1 MREVNLPRVQI
12 FFVGGNMATTVFI
25 WEGKTRQGTVQKGE
39 LAANNKE
46 EVLTLLR
53 RQNILPIAVNAKPK
67 QIQFKFGA
75 PKITDK
81 DIVILT
87 RQLATM
93 IDAGLPLVQCLDIL
107 GNQTENKTLAGVVAQ
122 VRSDVESGS
131 TFADA
136 LKKHPKAFDN
146 LYVNMVAAGEAGGIL
161 DTILQRLATYMEKFA
176 KIKKQIKSAMI
187 YPSVILFVAVSVV
200 ALLMVVVVPMLAN
213 MFSSMGQALPLPTR
227 IVIAVSNFLKGWGGL
242 AILAAAIGFF
252 VGLKQF
258 RKTEKG
264 LRLTDSIALK
274 MPVAGSLIQRVAV
287 AKFTRTLGTL
297 MTSGVPILEGLLI
310 VSRTAGNKV
319 VEDSILS
326 TRQSVSE
333 GKTLAEPLSK
343 AAVFPPMVVQMIS
356 VGEATG
362 ALDNMLNKIADFYDD
377 EVDSAVA
384 ALTSMLEPMLMI
396 FLGTTVGFVIVA
408 MYMPIFQ
415 MGSLAGK

>member
-1 MREVNLPRVQI
+1 
-12 FFVGGNMATTVFI
+12 MATSVFI
-25 WEGKTRQGTVQKGE
+25 WEGKNRQGAVQKGE
-39 LAANNKE
+39 IAANNKE
-46 EVLTLLR
+46 DVLALLR
-53 RQNILPIAVNAKPK
+53 KQNILPISVNAKPREIK
-67 QIQFKFGA
+67 LSFGA

-93 IDAGLPLVQCLDIL
+93 IDAGLPLVQCLEIL
-107 GNQTENKTLAGVVAQ
+107 GGQTDNKSLAKVVNQ
-122 VRSDVESGS
+122 VRSDVESGA

-161 DTILQRLATYMEKFA
+161 DTILQRLAAYMEKFA
-176 KIKKQIKSAMI
+176 KIKRQIKSAMI

-213 MFSSMGQALPLPTR
+213 MFADMGQALPLPTR
-227 IVIAVSNFLKGWGGL
+227 IVIGISNFLKGWGGL
-242 AILAAAIGFF
+242 VTLAAIIGAFI
-252 VGLKQF
+252 GLKQF
-258 RKTEKG
+258 RKTENG
-264 LRLTDSIALK
+264 LRLTDGIALK
-274 MPVAGSLIQRVAV
+274 IPVMGSLIQRVAV

-319 VEDSILS
+319 VEEAVVV

-333 GKTLAEPLSK
+333 GKTLAEPLGKSN
-343 AAVFPPMVVQMIS
+343 VFPAMVVQMIA

-396 FLGTTVGFVIVA
+396 FLGVTVGFVIIA

>member
-1 MREVNLPRVQI
+1 
-12 FFVGGNMATTVFI
+12 MATTVFL

-39 LAANNKE
+39 LAANSKE

-53 RQNILPIAVNAKPK
+53 KQNILPITVNAKPR
-67 QIQFKFGA
+67 QIKISFGQ
-75 PKITDK
+75 PKVRDK

-93 IDAGLPLVQCLDIL
+93 IDAGLPLVQCLTIL
-107 GNQTENKTLAGVVAQ
+107 GSQTENKTLAAVIGQ
-122 VRSDVESGS
+122 VRTDVESGA

-136 LKKHPKAFDN
+136 LKKHPKIFDN

-161 DTILQRLATYMEKFA
+161 DTILQRLAAYMEKFA
-176 KIKKQIKSAMI
+176 KIKSQIKSAMI
-187 YPSVILFVAVSVV
+187 YPAVILFVAVAVV
-200 ALLMVVVVPMLAN
+200 ALLMVVVVPMLAA
-213 MFSSMGQALPLPTR
+213 MFADMGQALPLPTR
-227 IVIAVSNFLKGWGGL
+227 IVITVSNFLKGWGGL
-242 AILAAAIGFF
+242 VLLIVIIGSF
-252 VGLKQF
+252 VALKQF
-258 RKTEKG
+258 RKTENG
-264 LRLTDSIALK
+264 LRITDNIALK
-274 MPVAGSLIQRVAV
+274 LPVAGSLIQRVSV

-297 MTSGVPILEGLLI
+297 LSSGVPILEALLI

-319 VEDSILS
+319 VEEAIIS
-326 TRQSVSE
+326 TRTSVSE

-343 AAVFPPMVVQMIS
+343 ARVFPPMVVQMIS

-377 EVDSAVA
+377 EVDTAVA
-384 ALTSMLEPMLMI
+384 ALTSLLEPMLMI

>member
-1 MREVNLPRVQI
+1 
-12 FFVGGNMATTVFI
+12 MATTVFV

-39 LAANNKE
+39 LAANSKE

-67 QIQFKFGA
+67 QIKLKFGQ

-107 GNQTENKTLAGVVAQ
+107 GSQTENKTLSGVVNQ

-161 DTILQRLATYMEKFA
+161 DTILQRLAAYMEKFA
-176 KIKKQIKSAMI
+176 KIKRQIKSAMI

-213 MFSSMGQALPLPTR
+213 MFAEMGQALPLPTR
-227 IVIAVSNFLKGWGGL
+227 IVMAVSNFLKGWGGL
-242 AILAAAIGFF
+242 GLLIAIIAFF

-264 LRLTDSIALK
+264 LRLTDGIALK
-274 MPVAGSLIQRVAV
+274 IPVAGSLIQRVAV

-319 VEDSILS
+319 VEESILV

-343 AAVFPPMVVQMIS
+343 AQVFPAMVVQMIS

-362 ALDNMLNKIADFYDD
+362 ALDNMLNKIADFYDE

-415 MGSLAGK
+415 MGALAGGK

>member
-1 MREVNLPRVQI
+1 
-12 FFVGGNMATTVFI
+12 MATTVFV

-39 LAANNKE
+39 LAANSKE

-53 RQNILPIAVNAKPK
+53 RQNILPITVNAKPK
-67 QIQFKFGA
+67 QIKLKFGQ

-81 DIVILT
+81 DVVILT

-161 DTILQRLATYMEKFA
+161 DTILQRLAAYMEKFA
-176 KIKKQIKSAMI
+176 KIKRQIKSAMI

-200 ALLMVVVVPMLAN
+200 ALLMVVVVPMLAG
-213 MFSSMGQALPLPTR
+213 MFAEMGQALPLPTR
-227 IVIAVSNFLKGWGGL
+227 IVIAISNFLKGWGGL
-242 AILAAAIGFF
+242 GLLIAVIGAF

-264 LRLTDSIALK
+264 LRLTDGIALK
-274 MPVAGSLIQRVAV
+274 LPVAGTLIQRVAV

-319 VEDSILS
+319 VEESIIS

-343 AAVFPPMVVQMIS
+343 SQVFPAMVVQMIS

-415 MGSLAGK
+415 MGALAGGK

>member
-1 MREVNLPRVQI
+1 
-12 FFVGGNMATTVFI
+12 MATVFT

-39 LAANNKE
+39 LAANSKE
-46 EVLTLLR
+46 EVSALLR
-53 RQNILPIAVNAKPK
+53 KQNILPINVSAKPK
-67 QIQFKFGA
+67 EMKLKFGA
-75 PKITDK
+75 SKVTDK

-107 GNQTENKTLAGVVAQ
+107 GSQTENQSLAKTVNQ

-136 LKKHPKAFDN
+136 LKKHPKVFDN

-161 DTILQRLATYMEKFA
+161 DTILQRLAVYMEKFA

-187 YPSVILFVAVSVV
+187 YPAVILFVAVAVV
-200 ALLMVVVVPMLAN
+200 ALLLVVVVPMLAA
-213 MFSSMGQALPLPTR
+213 MFAEAGQLLPLPTR
-227 IVIAVSNFLKGWGGL
+227 IVITISNFLKGWGGL
-242 AILAAAIGFF
+242 IILVSIIGSI
-252 VGLKQF
+252 VGLIQW
-258 RKTEKG
+258 RKTENG
-264 LRLTDSIALK
+264 LRITDAIALK
-274 MPVAGSLIQRVAV
+274 VPVMGDLIRKVSV

-297 MTSGVPILEGLLI
+297 LTSGVPILEGLMI
-310 VSRTAGNKV
+310 VARTAGNKV
-319 VEDSILS
+319 VEEAIIS

-333 GKTLAEPLSK
+333 GKTLAEPLTK
-343 AAVFPPMVVQMIS
+343 FAVFPPMVTQMIA

-362 ALDNMLNKIADFYDD
+362 ALDNMLTKIADFYDD
-377 EVDSAVA
+377 EVDGAVA
-384 ALTSMLEPMLMI
+384 TLTSMLEPMLMI

-415 MGSLAGK
+415 MGSAIGGK

>member
-1 MREVNLPRVQI
+1 
-12 FFVGGNMATTVFI
+12 MAASVFL
-25 WEGKTRQGTVQKGE
+25 WEGKTRQGAVQKGE
-39 LAANNKE
+39 LSANSKE
-46 EVLTLLR
+46 EVIALLR
-53 RQNILPIAVNAKPK
+53 KQNILPINVSTKPK
-67 QIQFKFGA
+67 EIKLSFGG

-107 GNQTENKTLAGVVAQ
+107 GSQTENKSLGKIVGQ

-131 TFADA
+131 TFAEA
-136 LKKHPKAFDN
+136 LKKHTKVFDN

-176 KIKKQIKSAMI
+176 KIKSQIKSAMI

-200 ALLMVVVVPMLAN
+200 ALLMVVVVPMLAS
-213 MFSSMGQALPLPTR
+213 MFADMGQALPLPTR
-227 IVIAVSNFLKGWGGL
+227 IVITISNFVKGWGGL
-242 AILAAAIGFF
+242 IMLCVVIASF

-258 RKTEKG
+258 RKTENG
-264 LRLTDSIALK
+264 LRITDGIALK
-274 MPVAGSLIQRVAV
+274 LPIVGSLIQRVSV

-297 MTSGVPILEGLLI
+297 LTSGVPILEGLLI

-319 VEDSILS
+319 VEEAIMF

-333 GKTLAEPLSK
+333 GKTLAEPLGK
-343 AAVFPPMVVQMIS
+343 AKVFPQMVVQMIA

-377 EVDSAVA
+377 EVDAAVA
-384 ALTSMLEPMLMI
+384 TLTSMLEPILMI
-396 FLGTTVGFVIVA
+396 FLGTTVGFVIIA

-415 MGSLAGK
+415 MGSMAGK

>member
-1 MREVNLPRVQI
+1 M
-12 FFVGGNMATTVFI
+12 
-25 WEGKTRQGTVQKGE
+25 
-39 LAANNKE
+39 
-46 EVLTLLR
+46 
-53 RQNILPIAVNAKPK
+53 
-67 QIQFKFGA
+67 
-75 PKITDK
+75 
-81 DIVILT
+81 
-87 RQLATM
+87 
-93 IDAGLPLVQCLDIL
+93 
-107 GNQTENKTLAGVVAQ
+107 
-122 VRSDVESGS
+122 ESGA

-136 LKKHPKAFDN
+136 LKKHPKIFDN
-146 LYVNMVAAGEAGGIL
+146 LYCNMVAAGEAGGIL
-161 DTILQRLATYMEKFA
+161 DTILGRLAAFMEKFA
-176 KIKKQIKSAMI
+176 KIKGQIKSAMI

-213 MFSSMGQALPLPTR
+213 IFVEAKMQLPFPTR
-227 IVIAVSNFLKGWGGL
+227 VVMAISNFLKSWGGL
-242 AILAAAIGFF
+242 VLLFIIIGFF

-264 LRLTDSIALK
+264 QRTTDAIALK
-274 MPVAGSLIQRVAV
+274 IPVAGSLIQRVAV

-297 MTSGVPILEGLLI
+297 LTSGVPILEGLLI

-319 VEDSILS
+319 VEEAILA

-333 GKTLAEPLSK
+333 GKTLADPLGRAK
-343 AAVFPPMVVQMIS
+343 IFPAMVVSMIS

-396 FLGTTVGFVIVA
+396 FLGITVGFVIVA

-415 MGSLAGK
+415 MGAAAG

>member
-1 MREVNLPRVQI
+1 MP
-12 FFVGGNMATTVFI
+12 TVFT
-25 WEGKTRQGTVQKGE
+25 WEGKTRQGIVQKGE
-39 LAANNKE
+39 LAANSKE
-46 EVLTLLR
+46 EVSALLR
-53 RQNILPIAVNAKPK
+53 KQNILPINVSAKPREIK
-67 QIQFKFGA
+67 LKFGA
-75 PKITDK
+75 PKVTDK

-107 GNQTENKTLAGVVAQ
+107 GSQTENQSLAKMITQ

-131 TFADA
+131 TFSDA

-161 DTILQRLATYMEKFA
+161 DTILQRLASYMEKFA
-176 KIKKQIKSAMI
+176 KIKKQIKSAMV

-200 ALLMVVVVPMLAN
+200 ALLMVVVVPMLGA
-213 MFSSMGQALPLPTR
+213 MFAESGQLLPLPTR
-227 IVIAVSNFLKGWGGL
+227 IVITISDFLKSWGGL
-242 AILAAAIGFF
+242 ILLVCIIAFF
-252 VGLKQF
+252 VGLVQW

-264 LRLTDSIALK
+264 LRMTDAIALK
-274 MPVAGSLIQRVAV
+274 MPVMGDLIRKVAV

-297 MTSGVPILEGLLI
+297 LTSGVPILEGLLI
-310 VSRTAGNKV
+310 VARTAGNKV
-319 VEDSILS
+319 VEESIVA

-343 AAVFPPMVVQMIS
+343 FAVFPPMVNQMIA

-362 ALDNMLNKIADFYDD
+362 ALDNMLTKIADFYDD
-377 EVDSAVA
+377 EVDGAVA
-384 ALTSMLEPMLMI
+384 TLTSMLEPLLMI

-415 MGSLAGK
+415 MGSTMGK

>member
-1 MREVNLPRVQI
+1 
-12 FFVGGNMATTVFI
+12 MATSVFT

-39 LAANNKE
+39 LAAASKE

-53 RQNILPIAVNAKPK
+53 KQNILPIAVNAKPR
-67 QIQFKFGA
+67 QINFNMQFGQ
-75 PKITDK
+75 PKVTDK
-81 DIVILT
+81 DVVILT

-107 GNQTENKTLAGVVAQ
+107 GSQTENKTLSAAVVQ

-136 LKKHPKAFDN
+136 LKKHPKIFDS

-176 KIKKQIKSAMI
+176 KIKRQIKSAMI
-187 YPSVILFVAVSVV
+187 YPSVILFVAISVV
-200 ALLMVVVVPMLAN
+200 ALLLVIVVPMLAN
-213 MFSSMGQALPLPTR
+213 MFAESGQALPLPTQ
-227 IVIAVSNFLKGWGGL
+227 IVIAVSNFLQGWGGL
-242 AILAAAIGFF
+242 GLLVGIIGAF

-264 LRLTDSIALK
+264 LRITDAIALK
-274 MPVAGSLIQRVAV
+274 VPVAGSLIQRVSV

-297 MTSGVPILEGLLI
+297 MSSGVPILEGLLI

-319 VEDSILS
+319 VEDAILT
-326 TRQSVSE
+326 TRTSVSE
-333 GKTLAEPLSK
+333 GKTLAEPLAK
-343 AAVFPPMVVQMIS
+343 AKVFPAMVVQMIS

-377 EVDSAVA
+377 EVDSAVS

-415 MGSLAGK
+415 MGSLGGG

>member
-1 MREVNLPRVQI
+1 
-12 FFVGGNMATTVFI
+12 MATTVFV

-39 LAANNKE
+39 LAAGSKE
-46 EVLTLLR
+46 EVLALLR
-53 RQNILPIAVNAKPK
+53 KQNILPIAVNAKPK
-67 QIQFKFGA
+67 ELKLKFGA

-81 DIVILT
+81 DVVILT

-107 GNQTENKTLAGVVAQ
+107 GSQTENKALASVVGQ
-122 VRSDVESGS
+122 VRTDVESGA

-136 LKKHPKAFDN
+136 LKKHPKVFDN

-176 KIKKQIKSAMI
+176 KIKGQIKSAMI

-200 ALLMVVVVPMLAN
+200 ALLMVVVVPMLAA
-213 MFSSMGQALPLPTR
+213 MFADMGQALPLPTR
-227 IVIAVSNFLKGWGGL
+227 IVIAISNFLKGWGGL
-242 AILAAAIGFF
+242 SLLIAIIGAFM
-252 VGLKQF
+252 GLKQF
-258 RKTEKG
+258 RKTDRG
-264 LRLTDSIALK
+264 LRMTDAFALK
-274 MPVAGSLIQRVAV
+274 VPVAGSLIQRVSV

-319 VEDSILS
+319 VEDAIVD

-333 GKTLAEPLSK
+333 GKTLAEPLGRSK
-343 AAVFPPMVVQMIS
+343 VFPPMVVQMIA

-384 ALTSMLEPMLMI
+384 ALTSLLEPMLMI

-415 MGSLAGK
+415 MGALAGGK

>member
-1 MREVNLPRVQI
+1 
-12 FFVGGNMATTVFI
+12 MATTVFV

-39 LAANNKE
+39 LAANSKE

-67 QIQFKFGA
+67 QINLKFGQ

-81 DIVILT
+81 DVVILT

-161 DTILQRLATYMEKFA
+161 DTILQRLAAYMEKFA

-200 ALLMVVVVPMLAN
+200 ALLMIVVVPMLAG
-213 MFSSMGQALPLPTR
+213 MFAEMGQALPLPTR

-242 AILAAAIGFF
+242 ILLIVIIGAFI
-252 VGLKQF
+252 GLKQF

-264 LRLTDSIALK
+264 LRLTDGIALK
-274 MPVAGSLIQRVAV
+274 IPVAGSLIQRVAV

-319 VEDSILS
+319 VEESILT

-343 AAVFPPMVVQMIS
+343 AQVFPAMVVQMIS

-415 MGSLAGK
+415 MGSLAGGK

>member
-1 MREVNLPRVQI
+1 
-12 FFVGGNMATTVFI
+12 MATVFK
-25 WEGKTRQGTVQKGE
+25 WEGKTRQGAVQKGE
-39 LAANNKE
+39 LSANSKE
-46 EVLTLLR
+46 EVFALLR
-53 RQNILPIAVNAKPK
+53 KQNILPITVSAKPK
-67 QIQFKFGA
+67 EITLSFGA
-75 PKITDK
+75 PKIQDK
-81 DIVILT
+81 DIVIFT

-107 GNQTENKTLAGVVAQ
+107 GSQTENPTLAKTVVQ

-176 KIKKQIKSAMI
+176 KIKKQIKSAMV
-187 YPSVILFVAVSVV
+187 YPAVILFVAVAVV
-200 ALLMVVVVPMLAN
+200 ALLLVVVVPMLAA
-213 MFSSMGQALPLPTR
+213 MFAESGQALPLPTR
-227 IVIAVSNFLKGWGGL
+227 IVIVASNFLQGWGGL
-242 AILAAAIGFF
+242 TLFLSIIGFI
-252 VGLKQF
+252 VGIKQW

-264 LRLTDSIALK
+264 LTVTDAVALK
-274 MPVAGSLIQRVAV
+274 LPVAGDLIRKVSV

-310 VSRTAGNKV
+310 VARTAGNKI
-319 VEDSILS
+319 VENAILV

-333 GKTLAEPLSK
+333 GKTLAEPLNKSK
-343 AAVFPPMVVQMIS
+343 VFPPMVTQMIA

-362 ALDNMLNKIADFYDD
+362 ALDNMLTKIADFYDD
-377 EVDSAVA
+377 EVDAAVA
-384 ALTSMLEPMLMI
+384 TLTSLLEPMLMV

-415 MGSLAGK
+415 MGTAVGN

>member
-1 MREVNLPRVQI
+1 
-12 FFVGGNMATTVFI
+12 MATTVFV

-39 LAANNKE
+39 LAANSKE

-67 QIQFKFGA
+67 QIKFKFGQ

-81 DIVILT
+81 DVVILT

-122 VRSDVESGS
+122 VRSDVESGA

-176 KIKKQIKSAMI
+176 KIKRQIKSAMI

-213 MFSSMGQALPLPTR
+213 MFADMGQALPLPTR

-242 AILAAAIGFF
+242 SLLIAIIGLF

-258 RKTEKG
+258 RRTEKG
-264 LRLTDSIALK
+264 LRLTDGLALK
-274 MPVAGSLIQRVAV
+274 VPVAGSLIQRVAV

-319 VEDSILS
+319 VEDSIMT

-343 AAVFPPMVVQMIS
+343 SQVFPAMVVQMIS

-415 MGSLAGK
+415 MGNLAGK

>member
-1 MREVNLPRVQI
+1 
-12 FFVGGNMATTVFI
+12 MATTVFT
-25 WEGKTRQGTVQKGE
+25 WEGKTRQGSVQKGE
-39 LAANNKE
+39 IAANTKE
-46 EVLTLLR
+46 DVLALLR
-53 RQNILPIAVNAKPK
+53 KQNIQPINVVAKPK
-67 QIQFKFGA
+67 EIKLSFGA
-75 PKITDK
+75 PKVKDK
-81 DIVILT
+81 DIVIFT

-107 GNQTENKTLAGVVAQ
+107 GTQTENKTLAKTVNQ
-122 VRSDVESGS
+122 VRSDVESGA

-136 LKKHPKAFDN
+136 LKKHPKIFDN
-146 LYVNMVAAGEAGGIL
+146 LYCNMVAAGEAGGIL
-161 DTILQRLATYMEKFA
+161 DTILGRLASFMEKFA
-176 KIKKQIKSAMI
+176 KIKGQIKSAMI

-213 MFSSMGQALPLPTR
+213 IFLEAKMQLPLPTR
-227 IVIAVSNFLKGWGGL
+227 IVMAISNFLKSWGGL
-242 AILAAAIGFF
+242 VLLFVIIGFF
-252 VGLKQF
+252 VGLRQF

-264 LRLTDSIALK
+264 QRTTDAIALK
-274 MPVAGSLIQRVAV
+274 IPVAGSLIQRVAV

-297 MTSGVPILEGLLI
+297 LTSGVPILEGLLI

-319 VEDSILS
+319 VEDAILA

-333 GKTLAEPLSK
+333 GKTLADPLGRAK
-343 AAVFPPMVVQMIS
+343 IFPTMVVSMIS

-396 FLGTTVGFVIVA
+396 FLGITVGFVIVA

-415 MGSLAGK
+415 MGQAVG

>member
-1 MREVNLPRVQI
+1 
-12 FFVGGNMATTVFI
+12 MATSVFT

-39 LAANNKE
+39 IAANSKE
-46 EVLTLLR
+46 DVLALLR
-53 RQNILPIAVNAKPK
+53 KQNIQPINVTAKPK
-67 QIQFKFGA
+67 EIKLSFGA
-75 PKITDK
+75 PKVKDK
-81 DIVILT
+81 DIVIFT

-107 GNQTENKTLAGVVAQ
+107 GTQTENKTLQKTVNQ
-122 VRSDVESGS
+122 VRTDVESGA

-136 LKKHPKAFDN
+136 LKKHPKIFDA
-146 LYVNMVAAGEAGGIL
+146 LYCNMVAAGEAGGIL
-161 DTILQRLATYMEKFA
+161 DTILGRLAAFMEKFA
-176 KIKKQIKSAMI
+176 KIKGQIKSAMI
-187 YPSVILFVAVSVV
+187 YPAIILFVAVAVV
-200 ALLMVVVVPMLAN
+200 SLLLVVVVPMLAN
-213 MFSSMGQALPLPTR
+213 IFVEAKMQLPFPTR
-227 IVIAVSNFLKGWGGL
+227 VVMAFSNFLKGWGGL
-242 AILAAAIGFF
+242 SLLLAAVGIF

-258 RKTEKG
+258 RKTEQG
-264 LRLTDSIALK
+264 LRTTDGIALK
-274 MPVAGSLIQRVAV
+274 VPVAGSLIQRVAV

-297 MTSGVPILEGLLI
+297 LTSGVPILEGLLI

-319 VEDSILS
+319 VEEAILA

-333 GKTLAEPLSK
+333 GKTLADPLGRAK
-343 AAVFPPMVVQMIS
+343 IFPAMVVSMIS

-396 FLGTTVGFVIVA
+396 FLGVVVGFVIVA

-415 MGSLAGK
+415 MGAAAG